1 MEDLLP
7 YFERELV
14 QLRQLGR
21 EMGERYPGICGG
33 LQLGGDNCPDPHVE
47 QLIQSVALL
56 SARIA
61 KKLDDSYP
69 EFTEALLQ
77 MLFPHYLRPFP
88 SCSII
93 RASYPVHG
101 AAGASTVLTIPRGTE
116 MDSSAVQ
123 GVRCRF
129 KTAYEI
135 KLSPI
140 SLKEVQFNA
149 LVQPPAGM
157 SLPPASSA
165 SLSMV
170 IDGKLPAELTLL
182 RVYIDA
188 DQSLSA
194 SLRDA
199 LFLRVG
205 SAYIEV
211 DAGRWIALPS
221 IPLAPVGFAD
231 DEALM
236 PVDARSQVAYRILS
250 EYFVFPEKFNFF
262 DIDLASLKRY
272 LPAQGLRF
280 TLHLVLT
287 GIVADSHQAR
297 MLDTLSAEN
306 LQPGCSPVVNL
317 FQRAGHPIGVTH
329 HTADYGLLA
338 DATRPEAFEVYSI
351 DTVHMVSRRDRGEQV
366 AELRPFYSLRHGES
380 VSDHG
385 RFWVLRHDATLA
397 AISPGHE
404 KRLTLVD
411 ADFNPT
417 VVEKT
422 SLSIALS
429 CTNRDL
435 PSLLPE
441 HGRDA
446 ELTPLRDA
454 TSYIVRLLRKPS
466 RTYKFSAGDGNH
478 WRLISHLTVNQQGLG
493 KDGLSIL
500 REMLALHDL
509 PQSPMSRRQIAGIY
523 GLESVETVNW
533 MRTQYG
539 ASLVHGTEVRITLE
553 DDAFIGTGLLLFVQ
567 VIDQFLGLYAQVN
580 SFIELV
586 ILSQQT
592 GKELIR
598 CKPRSGYQT
607 LA

>member
-14 QLRQLGR
+14 HLRQLGR
-21 EMGERYPGICGG
+21 ELCERYPGVGG
-33 LQLGGDNCPDPHVE
+33 RLQLGGDTCPDPHVE

-69 EFTEALLQ
+69 EFTEALLET
-77 MLFPHYLRPFP
+77 LFPHYLRPFP
-88 SCSII
+88 SCSIM
-93 RASYPVHG
+93 RATYPVNRS
-101 AAGASTVLTIPRGTE
+101 AGASAVLTIPRGTE

-135 KLSPI
+135 NLSPVRV
-140 SLKEVQFNA
+140 KAAQFDA
-149 LVQPPAGM
+149 LVHPPTGM
-157 SLPPASSA
+157 TLPPTSSA
-165 SLSMV
+165 SLSMG
-170 IDGKLPAELTLL
+170 IDGVLPAELTSL
-182 RVYIDA
+182 RVFIDG
-188 DQSLSA
+188 DPTFCA

-199 LFLRVG
+199 LFMRVG
-205 SAYIEV
+205 SAYVEAE
-211 DAGRWIALPS
+211 AGRWIALPS
-221 IPLAPVGFAD
+221 IPVAPVGFSD
-231 DEALM
+231 DEALL
-236 PVDARSQVAYRILS
+236 PFDARSQEAYRLLS

-262 DIDLASLKRY
+262 DIDLACLKKH
-272 LPAQGLRF
+272 LPAQSRHF

-287 GIVADSHQAR
+287 GIRSDSHHAR
-297 MLDTLSAEN
+297 ILDTLSVEN
-306 LQPGCSPVVNL
+306 LQLGCSPVVNL
-317 FQRAGHPIGVTH
+317 FQRPGHPIGVTH
-329 HTADYGLLA
+329 YTADYGVLA
-338 DATRPEAFEVYSI
+338 DASRPEAFEVYSI
-351 DTVHMVSRRDRGEQV
+351 DAVHMVSRRERSEQI
-366 AELRPFYSLRHGES
+366 AEFRPLYSLRHGES
-380 VSDHG
+380 VTDQG
-385 RFWVLRHDATLA
+385 RYWVLRHDATLA
-397 AISPGHE
+397 AISPGYE

-411 ADFNPT
+411 ADFNPAA
-417 VVEKT
+417 VEKT

-454 TSYIVRLLRKPS
+454 TSYAVRLLRKPS
-466 RTYKFSAGDGNH
+466 RAYKFGAGGGNH
-478 WRLISHLTVNQQGLG
+478 WRLISHLTLQQQGLG
-493 KDGLSIL
+493 KDGLSNF
-500 REMLALHDL
+500 REMLTLYDL
-509 PQSPMSRRQIAGIY
+509 PQSPVSRRQIAGIC
-523 GLESVETVNW
+523 GLERGETANW
-533 MRTQYG
+533 VRTQYG
-539 ASLVHGTEVRITLE
+539 ASLVHGTEVRISLDE
-553 DDAFIGTGLLLFVQ
+553 DAFVGNGLLLFVQ
-567 VIDQFLGLYAQVN
+567 VIDQFLGLYVQVN

-586 ILSQQT
+586 ILSQQS